1 MFWLPAGAPVA
12 VIIGGPCTATFP
24 LETVGADLAGYTA
37 YGLVGF
43 VTMGALGVAEA
54 VPLVVPAFTW
64 LALAVVRGLVMVA
77 MVFLYYP
84 ISFTVVPG
92 ESAMVPT
99 YGVFMLLL
107 VSTGL
112 PGRNCLVAGMWE
124 SSLDP
129 GELGVAALA

>member
-1 MFWLPAGAPVA
+1 
-12 VIIGGPCTATFP
+12 
-24 LETVGADLAGYTA
+24 
-37 YGLVGF
+37 
-43 VTMGALGVAEA
+43 MGALGVAEA

-99 YGVFMLLL
+99 YGVFMLRL

>member
-24 LETVGADLAGYTA
+24 LETVG
-37 YGLVGF
+37 F
-43 VTMGALGVAEA
+43 VTVGA
-54 VPLVVPAFTW
+54 AFTW

-99 YGVFMLLL
+99 YGVFMLRL

-112 PGRNCLVAGMWE
+112 PGRNCLVTGMWE